1 MIPSNKLKEALAAHR
16 RQIGLWCAL
25 ANNVTAEIVA
35 GSGFDWLLIDV
46 EHSPN
51 DLRSVM
57 MQLQAM
63 APYPVEPIVRL
74 PNNDASLIKQFMDI
88 GARSLLL
95 PCVDSVEEAKNIV
108 AATRYPS
115 AGIRG
120 VSLSQRANRYG
131 RVPNYHQNAE
141 RDICVV
147 VQIESLDAV
156 NAAEAIASV
165 EGVDALFVGPSDLST
180 SMGYL
185 IKPGVDVVQD
195 AIVSVAA
202 AARRAG
208 KPVGILAPVEADAQR
223 YLELGYTMVGVGSD
237 QGLLTSASD
246 QIAKRFKL
254 PGLELAG

>member
-1 MIPSNKLKEALAAHR
+1 
-16 RQIGLWCAL
+16 L